1 MKRCLLTI
9 VTISLNF
16 FADAA
21 ELVSGPMPG
30 YSSAREVTI
39 WLQTDAPTMAQIT
52 YWPVNDPATRQFTPK
67 KAAQG
72 PNAHT
77 VELNAGDLQPGTR
90 YAYQVILDG
99 EPITAQH
106 SQEFTS
112 QPLWQR
118 RVDPP
123 DFSFALA
130 SCSYVNQTAYDR
142 PGEPFGGDYQI
153 YSSIADQQPDFMLW
167 LGDNVYYREVDW
179 NAPSSMYARYSYSR
193 RLPELQRLLTSTH
206 HYATWDDHDYGPNDS
221 DRSYFLREQAVQI
234 FNDFWPNPPT
244 NVTGAGGITSYF
256 QWHDVDFFLLDN
268 RYFRQ
273 ANYRTTGQR
282 TLLGKTQ
289 IQWLIDAL
297 KNSTASFKFV
307 VMGGQFVASA
317 EVFETYANL
326 APGERRQILDLL
338 AAEAIPGVIF
348 LSGDRHHASLHK
360 MDRSGLYPLYDWT
373 VSPITAKAY
382 NPIAGEGQY
391 RVDGSVYAERN
402 FGLAEVT
409 GPLNDRTLK
418 LMLHDTEGQQV
429 WSTEILQRNLR

>member
-1 MKRCLLTI
+1 MKQCLLAIFTLG
-9 VTISLNF
+9 LNF
-16 FADAA
+16 FTEAA
-21 ELVSGPMPG
+21 EVASGPMPG

-39 WLQTDAPTMAQIT
+39 WLQTDAPSMVQIA
-52 YWPVNDPATRQFTPK
+52 YWPTENPRTRRLTSGQSS
-67 KAAQG
+67 KAL
-72 PNAHT
+72 NAYT
-77 VELNAGDLQPGTR
+77 VELNAKDLQPGTR
-90 YAYQVILDG
+90 YAYQVLLDG
-99 EPITAQH
+99 EPVTAQYTQH
-106 SQEFTS
+106 FKT

-118 RVDPP
+118 RIDPP

-130 SCSYVNQTAYDR
+130 SCSYVNQAVYDR
-142 PGEPFGGDYQI
+142 PGDPFGGDYQI
-153 YSSIADQQPDFMLW
+153 YSSVADQQPDFMLW

-221 DRSYFLREQAVQI
+221 DRSYFLREQAVQV

-282 TLLGKTQ
+282 TLLGKAQ
-289 IQWLIDAL
+289 LQWLIDAL
-297 KNSTASFKFV
+297 KNSDASFKFV

-348 LSGDRHHASLHK
+348 LSGDRHHAALHK

-382 NPIAGEGQY
+382 SPITGEGQY

-402 FGLAEVT
+402 FGIAKVT

-429 WSTEILQRNLR
+429 WSTQILQRNLR